1 MPVYN
6 NTSGNAPSPYS
17 DLLQGEGH
25 YIADRAIEQNQ
36 TLVAGEVIVKDASTG
51 YWRAN
56 TFGVTDNPDTIDGVG
71 VLMVAVTTGAGERP
85 TMPVC
90 QMGGVIAS
98 MLTGLPAG
106 FGAGNHLGLLI
117 LE

>member
-1 MPVYN
+1 MPVFN
-6 NTSGNAPSPYS
+6 NTSGTAPLPYS

-25 YIADRAIEQNQ
+25 YIADRAIEASE
-36 TLVAGEVIVKDASTG
+36 TLVAGEVVVKDATTG
-51 YWRAN
+51 YWRSN

-71 VLMVAVTTGAGERP
+71 VLMIDVTTGAGEHP
-85 TMPVC
+85 TAPVC

-98 MLTGLPAG
+98 KLTGLPAG